1 MTFPQNSFFGN
12 VLPYHDDFLPKTK
25 MVRVVHMNI
34 FYRMDL
40 EICDSKSEFW
50 TKTEK
55 NREVEK
61 LKNQFWDPKWTF
73 EAVSKTK
80 MTFKN
85 ILESSAIIP
94 AQFPYIKYLF

>member
-1 MTFPQNSFFGN
+1 
-12 VLPYHDDFLPKTK
+12 
-25 MVRVVHMNI
+25 MVRVVNMNI

-40 EICDSKSEFW
+40 EICDLKSEFW
-50 TKTEK
+50 ANTEIECFK
-55 NREVEK
+55 K
-61 LKNQFWDPKWTF
+61 MKNQFWDPKLTF

-94 AQFPYIKYLF
+94 AQSPYIKI

>member
-1 MTFPQNSFFGN
+1 
-12 VLPYHDDFLPKTK
+12 

-34 FYRMDL
+34 FYRMYL
-40 EICDSKSEFW
+40 ELCDSKSEFW

-61 LKNQFWDPKWTF
+61 LKNQFWGPKLTF

-85 ILESSAIIP
+85 ILESSAVIP
-94 AQFPYIKYLF
+94 AQSPYIKICFLIKFTKNREKSIKIDIFI

>member
-1 MTFPQNSFFGN
+1 
-12 VLPYHDDFLPKTK
+12 
-25 MVRVVHMNI
+25 MVRAVYMNI

-40 EICDSKSEFW
+40 EISDPKSEFW

-61 LKNQFWDPKWTF
+61 LKNQFWGPKLTF
-73 EAVSKTK
+73 EVVSKTE

-85 ILESSAIIP
+85 ILDHSAVIP
-94 AQFPYIKYLF
+94 AQFPYIKKMFLIKLAQNLEKYINVDIFYINK